1 MDPPRG
7 IAILMSELTWK
18 MPSFDDFPR
27 GWFYPQNFPSFL
39 AVEEL
44 DILPGMT
51 ILDMCASP
59 GGKTSHI
66 AAKMGNKGVLLAL
79 DKNASK
85 VARLKQTL
93 VDLGVTCAKIYVGD
107 STRLCSTERG
117 IQPEEL
123 GDTLVPLAP
132 GSFDRILLDPPCSGL
147 GQRPKL
153 IAPQCDQILNPS
165 ISAYQRKLL
174 RCAASLLRP
183 GGMLVYSTCTLT
195 LAENE
200 ENVVYAVRELSLSLL
215 EADQR
220 FGSPGIPVRKP
231 GAAAPEIDSS
241 KIRRFWPSGAE
252 DTIGFFFAKLS
263 RRE

>member
-1 MDPPRG
+1 
-7 IAILMSELTWK
+7 
-18 MPSFDDFPR
+18 MPSFDDFPK

-44 DILPGMT
+44 DICPGMT

-66 AAKMGNKGVLLAL
+66 AAKMKNKGVLLAL
-79 DKNASK
+79 DKNVSK
-85 VARLKQTL
+85 VTRLKQNL
-93 VDLGVTCAKIYVGD
+93 KELSVTCAKVYVGD
-107 STRLCSTERG
+107 STRIFPTEDG
-117 IQPEEL
+117 VQPEEL
-123 GDTLVPLAP
+123 GDELVPLAP
-132 GSFDRILLDPPCSGL
+132 SSFDRILLDPPCSGL

-153 IAPQCDQILNPS
+153 LAPEPGQISNPS

-174 RCAASLLRP
+174 QCAASLLRP
-183 GGMLVYSTCTLT
+183 GGILVYSTCTLT

-200 ENVVYAVRELSLSLL
+200 ENIVYAVKELSFNLL

-220 FGSPGIPVRKP
+220 FGSPGIPVRKQ
-231 GAAAPEIDSS
+231 GEAKPEIDAS
-241 KIRRFWPSGAE
+241 KVRRFWPSGAE

-263 RRE
+263 KEELCSRDPVLY